1 MYVIRFSSML
11 FEWMK
16 LTAKLRRNGGDWAVG
31 LSIMALVVD
40 ILNLENL

>member
-1 MYVIRFSSML
+1 MHVIRFPPVL

-16 LTAKLRRNGGDWAVG
+16 LTAKLKRNGGDWAVG

-40 ILNLENL
+40 ILNLKNL